1 MDGGVYDLNRN
12 VQDVLPGTKYSH
24 PERWPLVSHQTDENT
39 KGSTVISGGLVRL
52 LKVGSALCPPWLPS
66 LSAEAI
72 LVLSF
77 FWPYL
82 EISPLVLLYK
92 ELSILQGA
100 DREEWGQ
107 TGRKWQGSS
116 QQQEVASLVSL
127 LFTLNLACSESSPA
141 WLPAAQSPGQAQ
153 KHVIL
158 GFFDAG
164 CEAVQP

>member
-1 MDGGVYDLNRN
+1 MASQGREC
-12 VQDVLPGTKYSH
+12 SF
-24 PERWPLVSHQTDENT
+24 PL
-39 KGSTVISGGLVRL
+39 
-52 LKVGSALCPPWLPS
+52 WLPS
-66 LSAEAI
+66 LHAEAI
-72 LVLSF
+72 LVLSC

-82 EISPLVLLYK
+82 EISLLVLLCK
-92 ELSILQGA
+92 ELFILQGA

-127 LFTLNLACSESSPA
+127 LFTLNLAWSESSLA

-153 KHVIL
+153 EHVIL
-158 GFFDAG
+158 GVFDTG